1 MRDAH
6 RGPGSDLVGARALR
20 EWITGV
26 PDRYAR
32 VFLVES
38 GAQADRVAGAAGR
51 DDVILLPEGSR
62 PCAGPARVVPY
73 TGALQDI
80 GDELFFGE
88 RGVELQDYVAAAFLQ
103 FTGPTALSLFD
114 AVSWQALLDDA
125 ELARRTGVFPSALI
139 DPRVLL
145 ADRGALTEPGELAT
159 PSAIRVRAD
168 GAVSVGVQGDPLGTV
183 DELPAV
189 LAVPRPRAV
198 ALGGS
203 VPGEAFVADRTLRE
217 GTTRYLCATDLVKM
231 LRLANGDARISGFGW
246 ALVDDGLADA
256 DPWAA
261 DPFLIE
267 TADGFVLADTRT
279 LRRQLLSPVAAQ
291 VVAVTQTST
300 TPEVAAERVAR
311 QLGGSVADARAL
323 CLEAVTIL
331 NIRFGTRAGLAR
343 PANGIR
349 R

>member
-1 MRDAH
+1 MADSR
-6 RGPGSDLVGARALR
+6 RGAGADLVGARALR
-20 EWITGV
+20 EWITGM

-38 GAQADRVAGAAGR
+38 SALADRVAEAAGR
-51 DDVILLPEGSR
+51 DDVLLLPEGSAS
-62 PCAGPARVVPY
+62 CAGPARIVRY
-73 TGALQDI
+73 AGALQDI

-88 RGVELQDYVAAAFLQ
+88 RCVELQDYVAAAFLQ

-114 AVSWQALLDDA
+114 AVSWQALFDDA

-145 ADRGALTEPGELAT
+145 ADRGALSEPGELAT

-168 GAVSVGVQGDPLGTV
+168 GTVSIGVQGDPLGTI

-189 LAVPRPRAV
+189 LAVPRPRAA
-198 ALGGS
+198 ALGAS
-203 VPGEAFVADRTLRE
+203 VPREMSVGESSLRE
-217 GTTRYLCATDLVKM
+217 GTTRYLCATDLMKM
-231 LRLANGDARISGFGW
+231 LRLSNGDARISGFGW

-256 DPWAA
+256 EPAAA

-267 TADGFVLADTRT
+267 TTDGVVLADTRT
-279 LRRQLLSPVAAQ
+279 LRRQLLSPTAAQ
-291 VVAVTQTST
+291 VVAVTQTSA
-300 TPEVAAERVAR
+300 TPEIAAERVAR
-311 QLGGSVADARAL
+311 QLGTSVPDARAL
-323 CLEAVTIL
+323 CLEAVAAL
-331 NIRFGTRAGLAR
+331 NIRFGTGAELSR
-343 PANGIR
+343 PANGSR